1 MPPVVYVI
9 VVKTGMQA
17 HAHTRSLSR
26 AHTHVHTHSSFP
38 ILLLLLFEGKWRDLS
53 LWLVITPE
61 IREHTLLCNCSDD
74 KKNPK
79 KNQTSVTAAV
89 DKMPVYVLTYPGL
102 KCAPWCLLI
111 CPAVCIYESISPQVS
126 GGAPSVPALHSSGGP
141 SVRLCL
147 TLRPRQAVEKPPTH
161 PPFSFF
167 SHSSV
172 QLMKTH
178 LLSLFAGYC
187 PPPHPNRITQAN
199 HSREVSCRILVS
211 FRRGSSVGQ
220 STLHLSPGVDVG
232 LRERR
237 GRMGKESAVA
247 VTAASASVTVSS
259 SLARNAFHLSFSL
272 PLSAPPLYLPPCPFF
287 SVTVYLLLLQLF
299 GFTIQHAAG
308 RTEQAPSLNG

>member
-1 MPPVVYVI
+1 
-9 VVKTGMQA
+9 
-17 HAHTRSLSR
+17 
-26 AHTHVHTHSSFP
+26 
-38 ILLLLLFEGKWRDLS
+38 
-53 LWLVITPE
+53 
-61 IREHTLLCNCSDD
+61 
-74 KKNPK
+74 
-79 KNQTSVTAAV
+79 
-89 DKMPVYVLTYPGL
+89 MPVYVLTYPGL

-272 PLSAPPLYLPPCPFF
+272 PLSAPPLYLPPLPFF
-287 SVTVYLLLLQLF
+287 LSHSLSATAPAVWIHNSARCRAYRAGTVSQRLGKNKSEGVKSRKQNK
-299 GFTIQHAAG
+299 IQEEG
-308 RTEQAPSLNG
+308 IILWGNNDN

>member
-38 ILLLLLFEGKWRDLS
+38 ILLLLLFEGKWRHLS

-74 KKNPK
+74 KKKDK

-187 PPPHPNRITQAN
+187 PPPPTPIELPRQITAGR
-199 HSREVSCRILVS
+199 SRAGFWSPSDGAPQWVKAPSIYPPAWMWDYEREEGGWG
-211 FRRGSSVGQ
+211 RR
-220 STLHLSPGVDVG
+220 
-232 LRERR
+232 
-237 GRMGKESAVA
+237 A
-247 VTAASASVTVSS
+247 
-259 SLARNAFHLSFSL
+259 
-272 PLSAPPLYLPPCPFF
+272 
-287 SVTVYLLLLQLF
+287 LLL
-299 GFTIQHAAG
+299 
-308 RTEQAPSLNG
+308 